1 MCEHITKI
9 KLVDIGRD
17 IMDGKPIFILPQ
29 ILQSPSRQVIQTGK
43 QNPCCQVSTGQDAPM
58 NSKMRHSLPLRV
70 TLSTTL
76 RENTELGIAKI
87 SRSKLRM
94 VVRYHPTSS
103 TMPSTGYNKPMPDIM
118 TSLA

>member
-1 MCEHITKI
+1 
-9 KLVDIGRD
+9 
-17 IMDGKPIFILPQ
+17 
-29 ILQSPSRQVIQTGK
+29 
-43 QNPCCQVSTGQDAPM
+43 M
-58 NSKMRHSLPLRV
+58 NSKMRHSRPLRV

-103 TMPSTGYNKPMPDIM
+103 TMPSTGCSKNEMKMSFSKLKSGYMPP
-118 TSLA
+118 THYSCCCPQA